1 MGSERKALF
10 FDIDGTISDFDGT
23 VSPLTVEALKLAKE
37 KGHYLFVCTG
47 RPKCHVDLSLLPG
60 EYDGMISCAG
70 ALVEYQGKRIKD
82 LVIPKKDLIRLDD
95 ILKKEGIYYLVQCAD
110 RVAYEEADEQKI
122 REAMAARR
130 MFSLPPELAEVLE
143 RGNMTVKS
151 YRDMEDAEKIMYFGS
166 KLSVD
171 ELAALLGPDFSIALS
186 SMEPSGTTKGEI
198 ALSTMTK
205 SLGMETM
212 LQHIGV
218 AREDSFAFGDSM
230 NDMDMLEYAQVGV
243 AMGNAA
249 DYVKASADYVTRSV
263 AEGGI
268 YEAMKHWG
276 LI

>member
-70 ALVEYQGKRIKD
+70 ALVEYQGKTIKD

-122 REAMAARR
+122 REAMVARR

-151 YRDMEDAEKIMYFGS
+151 YRDMKTPRRSCILVPNFRWTNWRRFWDRI
-166 KLSVD
+166 
-171 ELAALLGPDFSIALS
+171 LA
-186 SMEPSGTTKGEI
+186 
-198 ALSTMTK
+198 
-205 SLGMETM
+205 SLFPAWSRRERPK
-212 LQHIGV
+212 
-218 AREDSFAFGDSM
+218 ARSPF
-230 NDMDMLEYAQVGV
+230 
-243 AMGNAA
+243 
-249 DYVKASADYVTRSV
+249 RP
-263 AEGGI
+263 
-268 YEAMKHWG
+268 
-276 LI
+276 